1 MMWWAQGWSW
11 GGWWGMGLAMLVF
24 WGAVIWLIVSLTA
37 TWSKPDVPTPTDRAE
52 QVLADR
58 FAAGDITAAE
68 YQERLDVLRGN
79 RGEQPRRLNKNGAP
93 Q

>member
-1 MMWWAQGWSW
+1 
-11 GGWWGMGLAMLVF
+11 MGLAMLVF

-58 FAAGDITAAE
+58 FAAGEITAAE
-68 YQERLDVLRGN
+68 YQERLCVLRGN
-79 RGEQPRRLNKNGAP
+79 RGEHPRRLNKNGAP